1 MCSKC
6 GVRQA
11 SHRTLDARGTIELC
25 CECHVGEG
33 NSPADWHPRCMAAY
47 EAKRVAWAAISRMEY
62 RACVDCKW
70 FARGDD
76 GLTCT
81 NPLYSEFDPVHGW
94 LAQPAQQVRR
104 HTGLLCGPSGK
115 GLGKARSRARLCE
128 PQSNRSEEHTSEH
141 QSRQYLV
148 Y

>member
-1 MCSKC
+1 
-6 GVRQA
+6 
-11 SHRTLDARGTIELC
+11 
-25 CECHVGEG
+25 
-33 NSPADWHPRCMAAY
+33 
-47 EAKRVAWAAISRMEY
+47 MEY

-115 GLGKARSRARLCE
+115 GWEKRVHAPDYASRVAMIFVITFSLLW
-128 PQSNRSEEHTSEH
+128 TVKMF
-141 QSRQYLV
+141 L
-148 Y
+148 